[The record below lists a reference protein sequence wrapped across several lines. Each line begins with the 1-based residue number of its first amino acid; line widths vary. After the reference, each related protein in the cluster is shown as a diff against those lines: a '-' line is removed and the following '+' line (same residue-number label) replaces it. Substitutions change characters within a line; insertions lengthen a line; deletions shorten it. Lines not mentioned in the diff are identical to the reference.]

1 MGGGWRPLHPLEQG
15 EEMRRK
21 RKKKKKELAP
31 RNVVAAIA
39 NLRGWGAGH
48 HGDKR
53 KEASKKACRGKA
65 AYA

>member
-1 MGGGWRPLHPLEQG
+1 
-15 EEMRRK
+15 MRRK